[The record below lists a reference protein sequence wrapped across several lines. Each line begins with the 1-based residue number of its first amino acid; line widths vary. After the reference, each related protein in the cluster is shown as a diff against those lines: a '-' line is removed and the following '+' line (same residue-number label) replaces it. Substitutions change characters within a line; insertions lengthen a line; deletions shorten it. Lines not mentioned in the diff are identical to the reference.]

1 MLKSQVF
8 MLFFPD
14 LQCNIENFSSTSHWI
29 YEVANCD
36 CAIYAQHRPN
46 LTCRSFL
53 DKMAQLYDTETL
65 VTRMLLRG
73 MIEYLTSSTQLDS
86 LFESAEF
93 GHHQ

>member
-1 MLKSQVF
+1 MSIFKFKQPLRSRGDKS
-8 MLFFPD
+8 D
-14 LQCNIENFSSTSHWI
+14 ISSHWI
-29 YEVANCD
+29 YEFANCD
-36 CAIYAQHRPN
+36 CAIYAQYKSNN
-46 LTCRSFL
+46 LSLIFPT